1 MRNQPEKI
9 IRLLALLLAGLVVWQ
24 LAQAVYRANPL
35 GRVTIPAVPNL
46 TTNEPAGEKPVA
58 ANLGL
63 VAKATTNGELAK
75 VPTNHVS
82 ATNKISATNALADVL
97 KLPIAGHPISVAT
110 NAAMAATNLIAA
122 GGSNAIVV
130 ATNDMANTNV
140 MAKKNKRSRPVLGDA
155 PDLSMMGGPFSMPG
169 KRAGKLPPEIQM
181 RVDKIVD
188 SEIFAAVMHPLPMAL
203 MGIAGD
209 VAFLRSATGQTGLV
223 KTGDS
228 LSEIKLLRIG
238 INRVLVEVDGQK
250 QELTI
255 FEGYGGESLLPKQN
269 ETAP

>member
-1 MRNQPEKI
+1 
-9 IRLLALLLAGLVVWQ
+9 
-24 LAQAVYRANPL
+24 
-35 GRVTIPAVPNL
+35 
-46 TTNEPAGEKPVA
+46 
-58 ANLGL
+58 
-63 VAKATTNGELAK
+63 
-75 VPTNHVS
+75 
-82 ATNKISATNALADVL
+82 
-97 KLPIAGHPISVAT
+97 
-110 NAAMAATNLIAA
+110 
-122 GGSNAIVV
+122 VV

-140 MAKKNKRSRPVLGDA
+140 MAKKNKRSRTVLGDA

>member
-1 MRNQPEKI
+1 MRNQPETI
-9 IRLLALLLAGLVVWQ
+9 LRLMALLLAGLVIWQ
-24 LAQAVYRANPL
+24 LALAVYRANPL

-46 TTNEPAGEKPVA
+46 VTNEPAGGKPAGSNFVSVPMA
-58 ANLGL
+58 A
-63 VAKATTNGELAK
+63 TNGELTKA
-75 VPTNHVS
+75 PTNHVS
-82 ATNKISATNALADVL
+82 ATNLISATSVLAVVP
-97 KLPIAGHPISVAT
+97 KVPVAT
-110 NAAMAATNLIAA
+110 NRILVGINLVAAATNLNSA
-122 GGSNAIVV
+122 GGSNAVVV
-130 ATNDMANTNV
+130 ATNDVANTNV
-140 MAKKNKRSRPVLGDA
+140 AAKKNKRPRPGVGDM
-155 PDLSMMGGPFSMPG
+155 PDLSMLGGPFSMSG
-169 KRAGKLPPEIQM
+169 KRASKLPPENQT

-228 LSEIKLLRIG
+228 LGEIKLLRIG